1 MPHQQQ
7 TTRQLRRHVIT
18 YQDVCRANYQVTR
31 ELYNLGFWS
40 DQLNNVNVYWMAASW
55 RFYGWYLRHIF
66 IPAITG
72 AQLSDFIMGR
82 HTRLTDVL
90 RHEWAHAVADRHQSL
105 MDTKRFVRDF
115 GGPYESTDAVHDY
128 DPDRHLTHYAAS
140 MPCEDFAEVFHYY
153 LRHRGRLPVRLAG
166 KPIIVRKWQFV
177 KWLAKS
183 ISSDRTVHLT
193 IK

>member
-1 MPHQQQ
+1 
-7 TTRQLRRHVIT
+7 
-18 YQDVCRANYQVTR
+18 
-31 ELYNLGFWS
+31 
-40 DQLNNVNVYWMAASW
+40 MAASW